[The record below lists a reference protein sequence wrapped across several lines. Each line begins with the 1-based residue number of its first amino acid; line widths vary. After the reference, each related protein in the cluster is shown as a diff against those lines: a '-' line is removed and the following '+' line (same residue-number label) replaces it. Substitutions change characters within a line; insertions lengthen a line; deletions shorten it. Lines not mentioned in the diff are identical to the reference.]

1 MINTS
6 ALSVPDYCEAHHEE
20 ADSVNVNA
28 VGQLAFRC
36 EASAARLIHLST
48 DFVFNGDTM
57 QLYTE
62 VDTPDPVNYY
72 GVTKLK
78 GEKRAAEL
86 CSNYAIARVA
96 VV

>member
-6 ALSVPDYCEAHHEE
+6 PYLFLIIAEAHHEE
-20 ADSVNVNA
+20 ADSINVNA

-48 DFVFNGDTM
+48 DFVFNGEYNAA
-57 QLYTE
+57 LYLE

-78 GEKRAAEL
+78 GEKRG
-86 CSNYAIARVA
+86 S
-96 VV
+96 